1 MAINGHQLLRYSMM
15 ASDGHR
21 IFINGLLRSLGSR
34 HLVRCCKCKRFT
46 SLLYSLGHRCPVRD
60 YGQRPP
66 RHRPCRVSR
75 PTSLLHTLGYRYH
88 VWGHK
93 RQRPT
98 SLIRSLGRRRQV
110 WGPGGPTRS
119 FFGSGPGPDP
129 GDCRSQ
135 RPAAPQRPPSSDGA
149 ASRPPAQPRVRHRGQ
164 PGLGRL
170 RH

>member
-1 MAINGHQLLRYSMM
+1 MAINGHQLVRYSMM

-75 PTSLLHTLGYRYH
+75 PTSLIHTLGYRYH

-93 RQRPT
+93 HQRPT
-98 SLIRSLGRRRQV
+98 SLVCSLGRRRQV
-110 WGPGGPTRS
+110 WGPGYEWFLQRWSCHAPHPTLLDS
-119 FFGSGPGPDP
+119 TEVIMITVF
-129 GDCRSQ
+129 
-135 RPAAPQRPPSSDGA
+135 
-149 ASRPPAQPRVRHRGQ
+149 V
-164 PGLGRL
+164 L
-170 RH
+170 